1 MAHRTAHVR
10 LFNLEHAQ
18 SRAEY
23 EQLLSDCLNNPTKTR
38 MCKEPETVIKSF
50 TSGDIDSKT
59 TYQEVWLLV
68 EYTTETPSPK
78 KVDDKEIFGK

>member
-10 LFNLEHAQ
+10 LFNLENANG
-18 SRAEY
+18 RLEY
-23 EQLLSDCLNNPTKTR
+23 EQLLSDCLNNPTKTK
-38 MCKEPETVIKSF
+38 MCKVPEKVIKSF

-68 EYTTETPSPK
+68 EYTTEDAAPK
-78 KVDDKEIFGK
+78 KADSKEIFGK